1 MSSAG
6 SDACRLLLSLS
17 LSIDSEGVALVFL
30 ESEQNTVASYWRI
43 LLSQD
48 CFTALC
54 IGLYHFANSFST
66 SEPRFPTVFDR
77 KCKKRAAA
85 GGIAF
90 LHSLLWPSLPF
101 VTPFRR
107 ECPQRPVRVPTLHS
121 IRRLCCSRSA
131 RHSFCNRRR
140 RRSGLAAFLQDLDAS
155 HYPTHPRYEGF
166 GACSRIGLS
175 HRLCCPS
182 GL

>member
-30 ESEQNTVASYWRI
+30 ELEQNTVTSYWRI

-77 KCKKRAAA
+77 KYKKEGRSRGNCLFALPVVALFGLRYSLPPRMSAASCA
-85 GGIAF
+85 SPHATQYPP
-90 LHSLLWPSLPF
+90 SLLQP
-101 VTPFRR
+101 
-107 ECPQRPVRVPTLHS
+107 
-121 IRRLCCSRSA
+121 SA
-131 RHSFCNRRR
+131 RISFCNCRR
-140 RRSGLAAFLQDLDAS
+140 RRSGS
-155 HYPTHPRYEGF
+155 
-166 GACSRIGLS
+166 CSFSAR
-175 HRLCCPS
+175 P
-182 GL
+182 